1 MAVTDIQK
9 VDYLWKKLG
18 YGRAKTDQGTD
29 ALKPAT
35 SESIPSPLMLRA
47 DKVMTDASSIP
58 ASLPAS
64 SAGVV
69 TVYPSATPLEL
80 PNPKVGSGTS
90 ARGYDDSGS
99 TNRTWTTGLTDWIPP
114 EFGSTY
120 AVKVYIHTLGSVS
133 TAVASGTELTAAGSG
148 NSDEWFFDYQ
158 AGVLH
163 FIGTNLPNGISFTGK
178 SVYITGAR
186 YTGTF
191 GVGSSIGDFTFTG
204 NVISTSE
211 TDGNIQINPDGTGT
225 VQVVGTNGLV
235 IPTGTTAQRPGSA
248 STGTIRFNTSTT
260 STEIWNGVEW
270 VALDNEASV
279 SVIDSLVG
287 DNSTVTFNLSQAT
300 TTDGTLVS
308 INGVIQ
314 TPTEAYSVT
323 DDTITFV
330 SAPTSSDNMIVRY
343 LQNVMSVVLNAL
355 TVTGNIT
362 AGNVSATGIA
372 GTLST
377 AAQTTITSVGTLGAL
392 AVTGNI
398 TSGNVAG
405 TRGNFTT
412 VAGTLSTAAQTS
424 ITSVGTLGSLAV
436 TGNITAGNVSATG
449 IVGTLST
456 AAQTTIT
463 SVGTLTALSVTGNV
477 TAGNVSATGVAGTLS
492 TAAQTSI
499 TSVGTL
505 TTLAVTGNIT
515 SGNVSGTAGTF
526 TNVYGTIGTAAQ
538 TTITSVGTLGS
549 LAVTGNITAG
559 NVSATGSILAVPAW
573 TSAGAI
579 TLTATTTNPGKGTTT
594 FDNISYRQV
603 GAKEWEVVMTYI
615 QTATNGTAGTGDY
628 LITLPNSLSFDTT
641 LPSQQITTTNIGTN
655 TYDLMTY
662 IIPSGSGLI
671 NQGAVGGQVYPI
683 VYNATKFRILTT
695 SWGSAIQCWGSG
707 YYALGGDDPK
717 IQLTFSFTS
726 T

>member
-355 TVTGNIT
+355 
-362 AGNVSATGIA
+362 
-372 GTLST
+372 
-377 AAQTTITSVGTLGAL
+377 
-392 AVTGNI
+392 
-398 TSGNVAG
+398 
-405 TRGNFTT
+405 
-412 VAGTLSTAAQTS
+412 
-424 ITSVGTLGSLAV
+424 
-436 TGNITAGNVSATG
+436 
-449 IVGTLST
+449 
-456 AAQTTIT
+456 
-463 SVGTLTALSVTGNV
+463 
-477 TAGNVSATGVAGTLS
+477 
-492 TAAQTSI
+492 
-499 TSVGTL
+499 
-505 TTLAVTGNIT
+505 AVTGNIT

-594 FDNISYRQV
+594 ADNISYRQV
-603 GAKEWEVVMTYI
+603 GAKEWEVVMTYV

>member
-377 AAQTTITSVGTLGAL
+377 AAQTTITSVGTLG
-392 AVTGNI
+392 
-398 TSGNVAG
+398 
-405 TRGNFTT
+405 
-412 VAGTLSTAAQTS
+412 
-424 ITSVGTLGSLAV
+424 SLAV

-559 NVSATGSILAVPAW
+559 NVSATGVAGTLSTAAQTTITSVGTLGSLAVTGNITAGNVSATGSILAVPAW

-603 GAKEWEVVMTYI
+603 GAKQWEVVMTYV

>member
-355 TVTGNIT
+355 
-362 AGNVSATGIA
+362 
-372 GTLST
+372 
-377 AAQTTITSVGTLGAL
+377 
-392 AVTGNI
+392 
-398 TSGNVAG
+398 
-405 TRGNFTT
+405 
-412 VAGTLSTAAQTS
+412 
-424 ITSVGTLGSLAV
+424 
-436 TGNITAGNVSATG
+436 
-449 IVGTLST
+449 
-456 AAQTTIT
+456 
-463 SVGTLTALSVTGNV
+463 
-477 TAGNVSATGVAGTLS
+477 
-492 TAAQTSI
+492 
-499 TSVGTL
+499 
-505 TTLAVTGNIT
+505 AVTGNIT

-526 TNVYGTIGTAAQ
+526 TNVYGTIGTAAQTTITSVGTLTALAVTGNITAGNVSATGIAGTLSTAAQ

-594 FDNISYRQV
+594 ADNISYRQV
-603 GAKEWEVVMTYI
+603 GAKEWEVVMTYV

>member
-1 MAVTDIQK
+1 MAITDIQK

-260 STEIWNGVEW
+260 STEIWNGVQW

-343 LQNVMSVVLNAL
+343 L
-355 TVTGNIT
+355 
-362 AGNVSATGIA
+362 
-372 GTLST
+372 
-377 AAQTTITSVGTLGAL
+377 
-392 AVTGNI
+392 
-398 TSGNVAG
+398 
-405 TRGNFTT
+405 
-412 VAGTLSTAAQTS
+412 
-424 ITSVGTLGSLAV
+424 
-436 TGNITAGNVSATG
+436 
-449 IVGTLST
+449 
-456 AAQTTIT
+456 
-463 SVGTLTALSVTGNV
+463 
-477 TAGNVSATGVAGTLS
+477 
-492 TAAQTSI
+492 
-499 TSVGTL
+499 
-505 TTLAVTGNIT
+505 
-515 SGNVSGTAGTF
+515 
-526 TNVYGTIGTAAQ
+526 
-538 TTITSVGTLGS
+538 
-549 LAVTGNITAG
+549 
-559 NVSATGSILAVPAW
+559 
-573 TSAGAI
+573 
-579 TLTATTTNPGKGTTT
+579 
-594 FDNISYRQV
+594 
-603 GAKEWEVVMTYI
+603 
-615 QTATNGTAGTGDY
+615 
-628 LITLPNSLSFDTT
+628 
-641 LPSQQITTTNIGTN
+641 
-655 TYDLMTY
+655 
-662 IIPSGSGLI
+662 
-671 NQGAVGGQVYPI
+671 
-683 VYNATKFRILTT
+683 
-695 SWGSAIQCWGSG
+695 
-707 YYALGGDDPK
+707 
-717 IQLTFSFTS
+717 
-726 T
+726 